1 MNFTGCSVLILD
13 KSTKKLNVSKVTKEV
28 RRVFGFQSSKI
39 HLRILNSFK
48 FKNTYGLLALP
59 GFLSV
64 WLNRDGFKHIL
75 SICLNSGWD
84 ILTLHLLVQS
94 KANIYMY
101 ILGKCWTVFFSAV
114 VFSSFKK
121 CILPFLIYGNIYF
134 LFMFTDFLS
143 LQVISNKGLLMEW
156 MFCCYI
162 NF

>member
-75 SICLNSGWD
+75 SICLNSD
-84 ILTLHLLVQS
+84 TAS
-94 KANIYMY
+94 
-101 ILGKCWTVFFSAV
+101 
-114 VFSSFKK
+114 FSSIKGK
-121 CILPFLIYGNIYF
+121 YIHVYTRKMLNCVFLCCSFFFIYKMYF
-134 LFMFTDFLS
+134 T
-143 LQVISNKGLLMEW
+143 ISNLWKYL
-156 MFCCYI
+156 FS
-162 NF
+162 FHVH